1 VNDEVQ
7 EQDLATVLST
17 YRNTTVDVTITRNF
31 SDHWAAI
38 ALPFSVSATQME
50 KVFGVGTEISHFR
63 DIINSGRT
71 IAFRH
76 HKNQMLVAGTPAI
89 IYPTKTNLSSVTF
102 EGVRLEANTVETM
115 TGDCDD
121 FSMIGTFVR
130 QPANTDYSLKRY
142 DYYFG
147 ANDGVIYRFNNSD
160 SEKSSQAIQG
170 TRAWLRPKNPEAS
183 SARMLSVGFE
193 EVDDD
198 EYTTGIIEITDDGH
212 GERSKAE
219 GTAGIYNLKG
229 QKVGEGSLEGLAKG
243 VYIINGKKM
252 VVE

>member
-1 VNDEVQ
+1 MNGVER
-7 EQDLATVLST
+7 DLAEVLDT
-17 YRNTTVDVTITRNF
+17 YANTTVDVTVERNF
-31 SDHWAAI
+31 SNHWAAI

-50 KVFGVGTEISHFR
+50 KVFGAGTEISHFR

-89 IYPTKTNLSSVTF
+89 IYPTNTNMNSVTF
-102 EGVRLEANTVETM
+102 EGVQLEANTVETM
-115 TGDCDD
+115 TGECDD

-130 QPANTDYSLKRY
+130 QPADTDYSLNRY

-147 ANDGVIYRFNNSD
+147 ANDGVIYRFNNS
-160 SEKSSQAIQG
+160 EIASQAIQG
-170 TRAWLRPKNPEAS
+170 TRAWLRPKDPEAS
-183 SARMLSVGFE
+183 SARMLSIGFE

-198 EYTTGIIEITDDGH
+198 EYTTGITEITDDGL
-212 GERSKAE
+212 GERSKAK
-219 GTAGIYNLKG
+219 GAIGIYNLKG
-229 QKVGEGSLEGLAKG
+229 QKMGEGSLEGLAKG